1 MREKTYTRR
10 VTPRECRHSRVQ
22 VRRSVQVRHSVSF
35 FDCTKKLQVTGCS
48 CVILFVPC
56 FVCGNNGG
64 DDASP
69 AKPSRTVE

>member
-1 MREKTYTRR
+1 MSADIHVYRCVVVY
-10 VTPRECRHSRVQ
+10 
-22 VRRSVQVRHSVSF
+22 RSVVVSVFSIVQ
-35 FDCTKKLQVTGCS
+35 KKLQVTGCS

-64 DDASP
+64 DDASS